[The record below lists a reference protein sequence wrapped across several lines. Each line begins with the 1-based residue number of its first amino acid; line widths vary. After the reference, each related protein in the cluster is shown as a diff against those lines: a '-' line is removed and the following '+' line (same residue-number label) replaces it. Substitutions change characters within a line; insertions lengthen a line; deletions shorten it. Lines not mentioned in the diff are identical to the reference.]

1 MQKGDGLMSTIK
13 DDNFDYQNYVKKN
26 SPVTTE
32 VKRGTNARRQRL
44 ETAIKRFTIRIDED
58 ILEQFQQLVP
68 QGQGYERLINQALRE
83 WLSARG
89 IKELVREELQD
100 IVHQA
105 LTTTAVE
112 AKLQK
117 KSKEQR
123 STVAKKKQE
132 KEQSQL

>member
-1 MQKGDGLMSTIK
+1 MSTIK

-100 IVHQA
+100 IVHKTSFIRRSRQ
-105 LTTTAVE
+105 LPW
-112 AKLQK
+112 KRSYK
-117 KSKEQR
+117 KSQR
-123 STVAKKKQE
+123 NREV
-132 KEQSQL
+132 L